1 MNKDKLLIVDDEA
14 DIALILKLQLE
25 DTGYKT
31 VRARDGIEALE
42 HIGKEKFALIL
53 LDIKMPRM
61 DGMQVLE
68 RVRQDYPDTGVVM
81 MTAHGSEDI
90 AVEAMKK
97 GAIDYIAKP
106 FSTDDL
112 VKKVERAIQ
121 FHRTRQENLRLLQ
134 QLEVERQK
142 MGAILRGMA
151 DILIAVDSEGR
162 IITVNRQAELLF
174 GMEQERLLGTPV
186 EDILKA
192 DIPAERL
199 PCRVVLATSAPDL
212 DVSYN
217 LRWGKKCIP
226 VLSSATP
233 LLDGSLHLCGSVEI
247 IRDISTLKALEQERE
262 DFVSMLS
269 HDLKSP
275 ITAIVGSLDLVREKR
290 LGPVNEDQ
298 REYLESAIE
307 SCSEMVDMIDTLLDI
322 HKFDAGKMVMDFRH
336 EEPHLL
342 IQKIVNRFQPVAQRE
357 GLRLF
362 ANIKDTL
369 PTMQVDR
376 NKFFRLL
383 SNLLS
388 NALKF
393 TPDGGVIEIAANVV
407 KASADLKKRIP
418 EQIFPGRDLP
428 AKSRFLQISVR
439 DSGVGIPKDALL
451 SVFDRFEQ
459 VKTRRM
465 GKTAGS
471 GLGLTFC
478 RKVMDVHHGFIWVE
492 SVVGEGSTFFL
503 LFPLE

>member
-1 MNKDKLLIVDDEA
+1 MSKDKILIVDDES

-25 DTGYKT
+25 DAGYKT
-31 VRARDGIEALE
+31 VRARDGIEALD
-42 HIGKEKFALIL
+42 HIAAEKYDLIL
-53 LDIKMPRM
+53 LDIKMPRL
-61 DGMQVLE
+61 DGMQVLDKLRE
-68 RVRQDYPDTGVVM
+68 GNSDMGVVM

-97 GAIDYIAKP
+97 GAIDYIPKP

-112 VKKVERAIQ
+112 LKKVHRAIQ
-121 FHRTRQENLRLLQ
+121 FHRTSQDNLRLSQ
-134 QLEVERQK
+134 QLEGERQK

-151 DILIAVDSEGR
+151 DFLVAVDREGR
-162 IITVNRQAELLF
+162 IITVNSQAEKLF

-186 EDILKA
+186 EEMLKA
-192 DIPAERL
+192 DIPPERL
-199 PCRVVLATSAPDL
+199 PCRIVLTTSAPDL

-217 LRWGKKCIP
+217 IRWGKKLIP

-247 IRDISTLKALEQERE
+247 IRDISALKALEQERE

-275 ITAIVGSLDLVREKR
+275 ITAIQGSLDLVREGR
-290 LGPVNEDQ
+290 LGPINEDQ
-298 REYLESAIE
+298 REYLESANE

-322 HKFDAGKMVMDFRH
+322 HKFDAGKMVMDIRS

-342 IQKIVNRFQPVAQRE
+342 IEKIVARFQPVAQRAD
-357 GLRLF
+357 LRLF
-362 ANIKDTL
+362 ASETASL
-369 PTMQVDR
+369 PVIQADR
-376 NKFFRLL
+376 AKFFRVL

-393 TPDGGVIEIAANVV
+393 TPADGEIEIAANVV
-407 KASADLKKRIP
+407 RVSAELKKRIP
-418 EQIFPGRDLP
+418 EQSYQGREP
-428 AKSRFLQISVR
+428 HARGKFLQISVR
-439 DSGVGIPKDALL
+439 DTGVGVPKEAHL
-451 SVFDRFEQ
+451 SIFDRFEQ

-465 GKTAGS
+465 GKTSGS

-478 RKVMDVHHGFIWVE
+478 RKVMDAHNGYIWVE
-492 SVVGEGSTFFL
+492 SAEGKGSTFFL

>member
-1 MNKDKLLIVDDEA
+1 MNKDKILVVDDEA

-25 DTGYKT
+25 DVGYRT
-31 VRARDGIEALE
+31 VRARDGLEALE
-42 HIGKEKFALIL
+42 QISREKFALIL

-68 RVRQDYPDTGVVM
+68 RVRQEYPDTGVVM

-90 AVEAMKK
+90 AVEAMKN

-121 FHRTRQENLRLLQ
+121 FHRARQDNLILSQ
-134 QLEVERQK
+134 QLEIERQK

-151 DILIAVDSEGR
+151 DILIAVDREGR
-162 IITVNRQAELLF
+162 IITVNRQAEMLF
-174 GMEQERLLGTPV
+174 GMAQDRLLGTLV
-186 EDILKA
+186 EDILKS

-199 PCRVVLATSAPDL
+199 PCRVVLTTSAPDL

-217 LRWGKKCIP
+217 LRWGKKNIP

-233 LLDGSLHLCGSVEI
+233 LLDGSQHLCGSVEI
-247 IRDISTLKALEQERE
+247 IRDISALKALEQERE

-275 ITAIVGSLDLVREKR
+275 ITAIVGSLDLVRERR
-290 LGPVNEDQ
+290 LGPINEDQ

-322 HKFDAGKMVMDFRH
+322 HKFDAGKMVMDFKP

-342 IQKIVNRFQPVAQRE
+342 IQKIVNRFQPVAQRAD
-357 GLRLF
+357 LRLF
-362 ANIKDTL
+362 ARIKEAL
-369 PTMQVDR
+369 PTVQVDR
-376 NKFFRLL
+376 TKFFRLL

-393 TPDGGVIEIAANVV
+393 TPEGGEIEIAATVA

-418 EQIFPGRDLP
+418 EQIYPARDF
-428 AKSRFLQISVR
+428 AVKSRFLQISVR
-439 DSGVGIPKDALL
+439 DTGVGIPKEALL
-451 SVFDRFEQ
+451 SIFDRFAQ

-465 GKTAGS
+465 GKTTGS

-478 RKVMDVHHGFIWVE
+478 RKVMDAHHGYIWGE
-492 SVVGEGSTFFL
+492 SSVAKGSTFFL

>member
-1 MNKDKLLIVDDEA
+1 MNKDKILIVDDEA

-42 HIGKEKFALIL
+42 HIDREKFALIL

-61 DGMQVLE
+61 DGMQVLA
-68 RVRQDYPDTGVVM
+68 RVRQDYPDMGVVM

-90 AVEAMKK
+90 AVEAMKN

-121 FHRTRQENLRLLQ
+121 FHRTRQENLRLQ
-134 QLEVERQK
+134 MQLEVERQK

-151 DILIAVDSEGR
+151 DILVAVDSEGR
-162 IITVNRQAELLF
+162 IMTVNHQAELLF

-199 PCRVVLATSAPDL
+199 PCKVVLATSAPDL

-217 LRWGKKCIP
+217 LRWGKKSIP

-247 IRDISTLKALEQERE
+247 MRDISTLKALEQERE

-290 LGPVNEDQ
+290 LGPINEDQ

-357 GLRLF
+357 GLHLF
-362 ANIKDTL
+362 ASIKDTL
-369 PTMQVDR
+369 PTVQVDR
-376 NKFFRLL
+376 TKFIRLL

-393 TPDGGVIEIAANVV
+393 TPDGGEIEIAATVV

-428 AKSRFLQISVR
+428 GKSRFLQISVR
-439 DSGVGIPKDALL
+439 DSGVGIPKEALL

>member
-1 MNKDKLLIVDDEA
+1 MNRDRLLIVDDEA

-25 DTGYKT
+25 DVGYKT

-42 HIGKEKFALIL
+42 HIDKEKFALIL

-61 DGMQVLE
+61 DGMQVLA

-81 MTAHGSEDI
+81 MTAHGNEDI
-90 AVEAMKK
+90 AVEAMKN

-121 FHRTRQENLRLLQ
+121 FHRTRQDNLRLSL
-134 QLEVERQK
+134 QLEAERQK

-151 DILIAVDSEGR
+151 DILVAVDSEGR

-174 GMEQERLLGTPV
+174 GMEQEKLLGTPV

-192 DIPAERL
+192 DIPPERL

-217 LRWGKKCIP
+217 ILWGKKSIP

-247 IRDISTLKALEQERE
+247 IHDISTLKALEQERE

-290 LGPVNEDQ
+290 LGPVNKDQ
-298 REYLESAIE
+298 QEFLESAIE

-322 HKFDAGKMVMDFRH
+322 HKFDAGKMVMDFKE

-342 IQKIVNRFQPVAQRE
+342 IEKIVNRFRPVAERAD
-357 GLRLF
+357 LNLF
-362 ANIKDTL
+362 ASINEPL
-369 PTMQVDR
+369 PTVKVDR
-376 NKFFRLL
+376 TKFSRLL

-393 TPDGGVIEIAANVV
+393 TPENGEIEIAAIVV
-407 KASADLKKRIP
+407 KASAEMKKRIP
-418 EQIFPGRDLP
+418 EQIFPGRELTG
-428 AKSRFLQISVR
+428 KNKFLQISVR
-439 DSGVGIPKDALL
+439 DTGVGIPKEALL
-451 SVFDRFEQ
+451 SIFDRFEQ

-478 RKVMDVHHGFIWVE
+478 RKVMDAHHGYIWAE
-492 SVVGEGSTFFL
+492 SVEGKGSTFFL
-503 LFPLE
+503 LFPLD

>member
-1 MNKDKLLIVDDEA
+1 MNRDKILIVDDES

-25 DTGYKT
+25 DAGYKT
-31 VRARDGIEALE
+31 ARARDGIEALE
-42 HIGKEKFALIL
+42 HIAREKYALIL

-61 DGMQVLE
+61 DGMQVLDRIQSE
-68 RVRQDYPDTGVVM
+68 YGDTGVVM

-97 GAIDYIAKP
+97 GAIDYVAKP

-121 FHRTRQENLRLLQ
+121 LHRTRQENLRLSM
-134 QLEVERQK
+134 QLEAERQK

-151 DILIAVDSEGR
+151 DILVAVDREGR
-162 IITVNRQAELLF
+162 IITANRQAEILF
-174 GMEQERLLGTPV
+174 GTEQERLLGTPV

-192 DIPAERL
+192 DIPPERL

-212 DVSYN
+212 GVSYN
-217 LRWGKKCIP
+217 LRWGKRSIP

-233 LLDGSLHLCGSVEI
+233 LLDGSQHLCGSVEI
-247 IRDISTLKALEQERE
+247 IRDISALKALEQERE

-275 ITAIVGSLDLVREKR
+275 ITAIVGSLDLVREGR
-290 LGPVNEDQ
+290 LGPINEDQ
-298 REYLESAIE
+298 REYLESANE

-322 HKFDAGKMVMDFRH
+322 HKFDAGKMVMDFRS

-342 IQKIVNRFQPVAQRE
+342 IQKIVARFQPVAQRAD
-357 GLRLF
+357 LQLF
-362 ANIKDTL
+362 ATVSAPLPEIKA
-369 PTMQVDR
+369 DR
-376 NKFFRLL
+376 AKFFRLL
-383 SNLLS
+383 SNLLANS
-388 NALKF
+388 LKF
-393 TPDGGVIEIAANVV
+393 TPADGEIEIAAAVIKV
-407 KASADLKKRIP
+407 SADLKKRIP
-418 EQIFPGRDLP
+418 DQLYQGRDFP
-428 AKSRFLQISVR
+428 AKGKFLQISVR
-439 DSGVGIPKDALL
+439 DTGVGIPKEAQL
-451 SVFDRFEQ
+451 SIFDRFVQ

-465 GKTAGS
+465 GKSAGS

-478 RKVMDVHHGFIWVE
+478 RKVMDAHHGYIWVE
-492 SVVGEGSTFFL
+492 SAEGEGSTFFL

>member
-1 MNKDKLLIVDDEA
+1 MSKDKILIVDDEA

-25 DTGYKT
+25 DQGYKT

-42 HIGKEKFALIL
+42 HIDKEKFALIL

-61 DGMQVLE
+61 DGMQVLA
-68 RVRQDYPDTGVVM
+68 RVRQDYPDIGVVM

-90 AVEAMKK
+90 AVEAMKN

-106 FSTDDL
+106 FSTDDM

-121 FHRTRQENLRLLQ
+121 FHRTRQDNLRLQ
-134 QLEVERQK
+134 MQLEGERQK

-151 DILIAVDSEGR
+151 DILVAVDSEGR
-162 IITVNRQAELLF
+162 IMTVNHQAELLF

-217 LRWGKKCIP
+217 LRWGKKSIP

-247 IRDISTLKALEQERE
+247 MRDISALKALEQERE

-290 LGPVNEDQ
+290 LGPINEDQ
-298 REYLESAIE
+298 RQYLESAIE

-322 HKFDAGKMVMDFRH
+322 HKFDAGKMVMAFRH

-362 ANIKDTL
+362 ASFRDTL
-369 PTMQVDR
+369 PTVQVDR
-376 NKFFRLL
+376 TKFIRLL

-393 TPDGGVIEIAANVV
+393 TPDGGEIEIAAIVV

-439 DSGVGIPKDALL
+439 DSGVGIPKEALL